1 MYYLIKLEITSLKCE
16 KDFFLASLDEID
28 LLIYKEFN
36 ESANAKDTDLKRVKP
51 LSESANSKQINIQKA
66 SQDSATRHTLATPT
80 STQPHVDVLIAVLC
94 NA

>member
-16 KDFFLASLDEID
+16 KDFFLTSLDEID

-51 LSESANSKQINIQKA
+51 LPESVNSKQRNIQKA
-66 SQDSATRHTLATPT
+66 PQDNATKQTLTTPASA
-80 STQPHVDVLIAVLC
+80 QPHMDVLAVVLC

>member
-16 KDFFLASLDEID
+16 KDFFLTSLDEID

-36 ESANAKDTDLKRVKP
+36 ESVNANNADMKRGKP
-51 LSESANSKQINIQKA
+51 LSESMNSKQRNIQKTPP
-66 SQDSATRHTLATPT
+66 DNATKQTLTTPA
-80 STQPHVDVLIAVLC
+80 STQPHMDVFTAFLS